1 MVSLAS
7 VASVVTDAS
16 VVGSTNGVLV
26 DSADQFKDGILDASE
41 HLADGIVAA
50 STILADGI
58 VDTSANLLEG
68 LVDGLDE
75 NTDKQRDFTCEYLDK
90 YHDAFVDKIDE
101 HLEPFEEA
109 AHSFEMLVHGIWFL
123 GLNEAFIRLYVVFKS
138 PAICLGIM
146 VVGLVLI
153 EIVGQCLE
161 KKRAAKQA
169 AECTAKALEDK
180 KKEEMWALER
190 KKREEERALE
200 YKKREE
206 ARAVRDRKLAE
217 ERERRDQAWHERK
230 MAQLRDEEERR
241 VNEHARKKE
250 AAKWKLPSL
259 SKKKKPKDSSQS
271 START
276 L

>member
-123 GLNEAFIRLYVVFKS
+123 RLNEAFIRLYVVFKS

-190 KKREEERALE
+190 KKREE
-200 YKKREE
+200 

-259 SKKKKPKDSSQS
+259 SKKKKPKESSQS
-271 START
+271 STTRT